1 MFTLIVSGSLLAE
14 CKRTNILQKRI
25 SMYKLIISASA
36 LVKQYFSISTLIF
49 YVYQF
54 FDIMF
59 SDLVQ
64 GYEDTDV
71 Q

>member
-1 MFTLIVSGSLLAE
+1 
-14 CKRTNILQKRI
+14 
-25 SMYKLIISASA
+25 MYKLIISASA

>member
-1 MFTLIVSGSLLAE
+1 MFTQIVSGSLLAE

-49 YVYQF
+49 YGYQF